1 VPEIDGLRCVAIC
14 SVVLYHLGGFL
25 GWRVAEHGY
34 RGVNLFYVIS
44 GFILGLPFAAHYLQQ
59 KPPVKLRSYFLRRLT
74 RLEPPYL
81 LSLLICFGGLVWLQG
96 LDWRELLPGLAA
108 SAGYVHSLWFGAQS
122 AINPV
127 TWSLEVE
134 VQFYC
139 LAPLLAGIF
148 ALRPKRLRR
157 AVLLALVILAGSVQ
171 LYYWDAPFRIEHSI
185 LFAIQFF
192 LAGFLLADV
201 YLVDWKER
209 PTPHW
214 IWDLAAFAGWPLLFV
229 LGDKQVWVVFPILAL
244 ALYVAAF
251 RSVLINWVLRNS
263 VVTTIG
269 GMCYTIYLFHYVLIP
284 PMLRLTNG
292 FHPWMQALLYG
303 LVLTLI
309 SGVYFAVIERPCMRK
324 DWPQR
329 VWGRLRSKT
338 TGST

>member
-1 VPEIDGLRCVAIC
+1 VPEIDGLRCVAVC

-25 GWRVAEHGY
+25 GWRIAEHGY

-44 GFILGLPFAAHYLQQ
+44 GFILGLPFASHYLQQ
-59 KPPVKLRSYFLRRLT
+59 KPPVKLRSYFLRRLA

-96 LDWRELLPGLAA
+96 RDGRELLPGLAA

-171 LYYWDAPFRIEHSI
+171 LYPHRAQYSVCDSVFPGGFSARGRLPGGLEGKTNATLDLGLSSI
-185 LFAIQFF
+185 R
-192 LAGFLLADV
+192 G
-201 YLVDWKER
+201 
-209 PTPHW
+209 
-214 IWDLAAFAGWPLLFV
+214 LAATFRAGRQAGV
-229 LGDKQVWVVFPILAL
+229 GGFPDFGSCAIC
-244 ALYVAAF
+244 
-251 RSVLINWVLRNS
+251 SE
-263 VVTTIG
+263 
-269 GMCYTIYLFHYVLIP
+269 
-284 PMLRLTNG
+284 
-292 FHPWMQALLYG
+292 
-303 LVLTLI
+303 TL
-309 SGVYFAVIERPCMRK
+309 
-324 DWPQR
+324 W
-329 VWGRLRSKT
+329 
-338 TGST
+338 